1 MRPSFFFT
9 KSLAVVATAATIVSI
24 APATSSA
31 QLPPMPPLPSIEE
44 IQAGAAAAA
53 IVIGAAAAASSQLS
67 ETGGINSDSLGN
79 TSSGSQNQEPGN
91 PSVPGT
97 QTSYLRAM
105 QTVRGGGD
113 PSKGSININGKA
125 YAQSIYTTRFMTTS
139 TNYQYDLGRNWNNF
153 RATIG
158 LSDTSHPDARYQFRV
173 LVDDEPR
180 GTWTMRLGQ
189 SRDIN
194 INVSGGLRLKLE
206 VTKTAA
212 NGNNANAA
220 WGDAR
225 VTR

>member
-1 MRPSFFFT
+1 MRPSSSFT
-9 KSLAVVATAATIVSI
+9 KFIAVIAASATIVGI
-24 APATSSA
+24 APGTSSA
-31 QLPPMPPLPSIEE
+31 QLPPLPPLPSIEE

-53 IVIGAAAAASSQLS
+53 VVIAAAAAASSQLN

-79 TSSGSQNQEPGN
+79 TVSGSQNQGPGN
-91 PSVPGT
+91 PPIPGT
-97 QTSYLRAM
+97 QTTYLRAM
-105 QTVRGGGD
+105 QTVRGGAE
-113 PSKGSININGKA
+113 PTKGSVNINGRT
-125 YAQSIYTTRFMTTS
+125 YAQSVYTSQFMTTS
-139 TNYQYDLGRNWNNF
+139 TNYQYDLGKDWSNF

-173 LVDDEPR
+173 FVDDQQR
-180 GTWTMRLGQ
+180 GSWAMRLGQ
-189 SRDIN
+189 AQDIN

>member
-1 MRPSFFFT
+1 MRPSSFFI
-9 KSLAVVATAATIVSI
+9 KPLAVVAASAAIVSA

-44 IQAGAAAAA
+44 IQAGAAAAV

-67 ETGGINSDSLGN
+67 DTGGINTDSLGN
-79 TSSGSQNQEPGN
+79 ITSGSQNQEPGN
-91 PSVPGT
+91 PPVPGT
-97 QTSYLRAM
+97 QTTYLRAM
-105 QTVRGGGD
+105 QIVRGGNE
-113 PSKGSININGKA
+113 PSKGSVNINGRA
-125 YAQSIYTTRFMTTS
+125 YAQSVYTSRFMTTS
-139 TNYQYDLGRNWNNF
+139 TNYQYDLGRNWSNF

-173 LVDDEPR
+173 FVDDQQR
-180 GTWTMRLGQ
+180 GTWTMKLGQ
-189 SRDIN
+189 AQDIN